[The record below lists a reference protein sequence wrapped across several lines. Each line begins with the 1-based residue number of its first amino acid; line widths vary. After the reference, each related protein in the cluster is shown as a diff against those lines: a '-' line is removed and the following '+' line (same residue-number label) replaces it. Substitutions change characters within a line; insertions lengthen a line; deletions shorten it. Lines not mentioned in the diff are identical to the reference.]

1 MSMPLPVPL
10 DDPPVPDVDTARS
23 ARPTAAR
30 PPTPSLPS
38 ARRRARRGSTT
49 FWVVSAVIVTVG
61 VVGVVS
67 ISALL
72 VRASF
77 AEQALRAELRGLS
90 EAHQGLVREV
100 VTLSAPSRIAA
111 WARGE
116 GMVVADDVVVLRV
129 RAREPRA

>member
-1 MSMPLPVPL
+1 MPLPVPL
-10 DDPPVPDVDTARS
+10 DDPLVPDVDAARS

-38 ARRRARRGSTT
+38 ARWRARRGSTT
-49 FWVVSAVIVTVG
+49 FWVVSAVIVTVA

-77 AEQALRAELRGLS
+77 AEQALRAELHGLS
-90 EAHQGLVREV
+90 EAHQGLIREV
-100 VTLSAPSRIAA
+100 VTLSAPSRVAA
-111 WARGE
+111 WARDE